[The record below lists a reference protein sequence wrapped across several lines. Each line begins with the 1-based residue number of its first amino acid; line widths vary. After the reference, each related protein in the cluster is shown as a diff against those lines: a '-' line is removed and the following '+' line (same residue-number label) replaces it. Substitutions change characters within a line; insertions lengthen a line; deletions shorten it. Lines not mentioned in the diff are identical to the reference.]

1 MRLALGCQSWG
12 TCYRCCPL
20 FISTTTATRSGAE
33 VVVVDVDVMEALAL
47 GVHALAG
54 EGFLLLT
61 AALPGLLFLVQSA
74 IA

>member
-1 MRLALGCQSWG
+1 
-12 TCYRCCPL
+12 L

-61 AALPGLLFLVQSA
+61 TALPGLLFLVQSA
-74 IA
+74 VA